1 MIALQITDTKD
12 FTTKLFLQEVFDPF
26 WVVEGS
32 LRTHCTLLLDG
43 HLNKDFYSQEELEE
57 HGLQNQPLVCW
68 RTLRPLC
75 FDFIKGKKT
84 PLGFKF
90 SFRLSDSN
98 TEKLLGQS
106 GVSLSLADVAGLFLN
121 IRYQEGK
128 ILVTTG
134 TSLRLFTTDKSLDHA
149 WDAMVQ
155 RFFKQ
160 KEMAFYLL

>member
-32 LRTHCTLLLDG
+32 LRTHC
-43 HLNKDFYSQEELEE
+43 
-57 HGLQNQPLVCW
+57 
-68 RTLRPLC
+68 TLRPLC